1 MDTCNYNNVLM
12 RDRIQQKNHV
22 RRLNEMVCYRKKASN
37 DSKFFTECDPVDLYV
52 EKVTLQ
58 NLIWTFICRSRNLGT
73 RLRFETTAETQ
84 SNEGFLLTF
93 SLKIPFIESVKLNRQ
108 KKYHRPQTNYRIHFC
123 SSWKGSLD
131 LNQERLHWWL
141 NLYSLLSAT
150 SVRKTIVFLQ
160 IWVRSLG
167 F

>member
-93 SLKIPFIESVKLNRQ
+93 SLKIPFIESVKLIRQ
-108 KKYHRPQTNYRIHFC
+108 KKI
-123 SSWKGSLD
+123 SSSSNELQDPFLFFVKRQSWFKSRTPSLVVK
-131 LNQERLHWWL
+131 
-141 NLYSLLSAT
+141 SLFIT
-150 SVRKTIVFLQ
+150 
-160 IWVRSLG
+160 LG
-167 F
+167 NFSS